1 MANSIVI
8 KYISM
13 QRRNRVI
20 ILIILLITLIAAIVS
35 VVAGL
40 KTIFANQ
47 YIVKEAILSIRMT
60 RVISAILCGMLL
72 SVSGVIMQTL
82 LKNPL
87 ASPYTLG
94 ISNAAAFGAALSILF
109 FGGVNMPGVTFVSA
123 FVVSLF
129 ALAIILLISSLKGGG
144 VESVILAGVVINSLF
159 ASGIALLQ
167 YIADSAQLAS
177 ILFWTFGD
185 LGRGEWNTLFAL
197 LTVTVAATLFLYSK
211 RWDYKSLEVSDE
223 YARSVGVMPTRC
235 RLTALVVA
243 SLITAFTVS
252 IFGVIA
258 FVGLAV
264 PHIMR
269 RVVGGNLNYLL
280 PSSMFFGALFMVI
293 CDMVSRYLLSPVLL
307 PIGIITSLVGVPV
320 FLIILCNFYRR

>member
-1 MANSIVI
+1 MTNNVVI
-8 KYISM
+8 RYLSM

-20 ILIILLITLIAAIVS
+20 ILIILLLALIAAIVS
-35 VVAGL
+35 AVAGL

-47 YIVKEAILSIRMT
+47 YIVKEAILSIRIT
-60 RVISAILCGMLL
+60 RVISALLCGVLL

-109 FGGVNMPGVTFVSA
+109 FGGISIPGVTFVSA
-123 FVVSLF
+123 FVVSLVG
-129 ALAIILLISSLKGGG
+129 LAIILLISSLKGGG
-144 VESVILAGVVINSLF
+144 VESVIMAGVVINSLF
-159 ASGIALLQ
+159 SSGIALLQ

-197 LTVTVAATLFLYSK
+197 LAVTVVATLFFYSK
-211 RWDYKSLEVSDE
+211 RWDYKALEVSDE
-223 YARSVGVMPTRC
+223 YARSVGVAPIRC
-235 RLTALVVA
+235 RLTALVIA

-293 CDMVSRYLLSPVLL
+293 CDMVSRYLLSPLLL